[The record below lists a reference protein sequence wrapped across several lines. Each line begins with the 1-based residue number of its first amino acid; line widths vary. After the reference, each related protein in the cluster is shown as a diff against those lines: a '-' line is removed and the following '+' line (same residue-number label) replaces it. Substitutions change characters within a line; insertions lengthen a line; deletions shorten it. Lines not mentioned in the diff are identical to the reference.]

1 MSTFLTLA
9 FLFFIGALGGWCLE
23 VVFRKFFSSD
33 NPEHKWVNPG
43 FCTGPYLPIYGFGL
57 CFLFL
62 IASLEPLIVASSP
75 FWTKTLLFIT
85 MAVCMTAVEYVG
97 GLFLLKYYHIRLWDY
112 RGLWGNVQGLICPL
126 FSLFWAI
133 LGAMYYFLVH
143 PYILNALHWLSQNLA
158 FSFVIGLFYGVFII
172 DISNSLQ
179 LVNKLKQFAESN
191 ERILKYENIKLHIR
205 AQQANRT
212 GKRYF
217 FRSFQSDQPL
227 NEHLR
232 DMLESF
238 EKRIKN
244 PK

>member
-9 FLFFIGALGGWCLE
+9 FLFFIGALGGWGLE

-43 FCTGPYLPIYGFGL
+43 FCVGPYLPIYGFGL
-57 CFLFL
+57 CFLYL

-75 FWTKTLLFIT
+75 FWSKTILFIA

-97 GLFLLKYYHIRLWDY
+97 GIFLLKYYHIRLWDY

-143 PYILNALHWLSQNLA
+143 PHILNALRWLSQNLA

-172 DISNSLQ
+172 DICNSLQ
-179 LVNKLKQFAESN
+179 VVNKLKAFAESN
-191 ERILKYENIKLHIR
+191 ERILKYEKIKLHIR
-205 AQQANRT
+205 QQQEQRAS
-212 GKRYF
+212 KQHF
-217 FRSFQSDQPL
+217 FRFFQSDVPL
-227 NEHLR
+227 NEHLK
-232 DMLESF
+232 DMIESF
-238 EKRIKN
+238 ETRRKPAK
-244 PK
+244 